1 MKWGKILLII
11 AVPLFALGLALASMG
26 TAMACPDGPT
36 TIGPDGGIVVPGSGD
51 SAATMEAGT
60 TPAVAAQTSTST
72 ASFVIPLAASVS
84 GLGLAAVAAF
94 TLRKRIYSKT
104 NPRSSDLVASPAAG
118 HN

>member
-72 ASFVIPLAASVS
+72 ASFVIPLAAAVS
-84 GLGLAAVAAF
+84 CLAIAAF
-94 TLRKRIYSKT
+94 VLRKRIYSKT